1 MPHDPTRW
9 QQEDPDRQTEWRPAS
24 PPRAVEGPL
33 ELTCFAGRCLVLELA
48 PGQVVCRELDG
59 RLQQVLL
66 DGVHRLDVG
75 EGRNRVSLASRLY
88 FLRPDVG
95 LDLRWR
101 PGDSLVIDAAE
112 PGREAVAATDRA
124 GLRLPLRGVC
134 RLHLADPML
143 FYRSVLQGLREPDPA
158 ALLGVLDA
166 LVREHL
172 AGHLLPLVH
181 RGRLDLLH
189 AHTLLADLGPAELS
203 DDLAEIGLGCLDLA
217 VYTPLAGADAG
228 QASEAAEAEPLVAS
242 YDDLL

>member
-1 MPHDPTRW
+1 M
-9 QQEDPDRQTEWRPAS
+9 E
-24 PPRAVEGPL
+24 
-33 ELTCFAGRCLVLELA
+33 
-48 PGQVVCRELDG
+48 
-59 RLQQVLL
+59 QVLL

-75 EGRNRVSLASRLY
+75 EGGDRIPRASRLY
-88 FLRPDVG
+88 FLRPDAP

-101 PGDSLVIDAAE
+101 PGDSLVLDPAEPDRDAA
-112 PGREAVAATDRA
+112 AATGRA

-158 ALLGVLDA
+158 DLLGVLDA

-189 AHTLLADLGPAELS
+189 AHTLLADLGPAALS
-203 DDLAEIGLGCLDLA
+203 DDLAEVGLGCLHLA
-217 VYTPLAGADAG
+217 VYTPAEGVDAG
-228 QASEAAEAEPLVAS
+228 QVSGAAEDEAEPLVAS